1 MIMITSQEDYI
12 TLLEETLRNL
22 ESLSHHLEWETAHMS
37 SKSQEQL
44 EIRFDV
50 VPILKKLKEAKK
62 LTKQSIDF
70 SQSKLKKLSKNKH

>member
-1 MIMITSQEDYI
+1 MIRSQEDYMA
-12 TLLEETLRNL
+12 LLEETLRNL
-22 ESLSHHLEWETAHMS
+22 ESLSHQLEWETAHMS
-37 SKSQEQL
+37 SKNQDQL

-70 SQSKLKKLSKNKH
+70 SQNKLNKPSKNRY